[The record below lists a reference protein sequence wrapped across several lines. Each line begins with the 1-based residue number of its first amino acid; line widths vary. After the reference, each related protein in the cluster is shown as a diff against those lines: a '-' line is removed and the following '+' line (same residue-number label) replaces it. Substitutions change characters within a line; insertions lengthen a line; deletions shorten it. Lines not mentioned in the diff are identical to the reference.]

1 MTSTG
6 EELDNLLYNIAW
18 LRRTEGLSKREMAK
32 RLGVGRKT
40 LDLMERGEVPPRLSY
55 EAKTGLVRRFLER
68 REEIAA
74 IRRELEALLPDD
86 ERGQAI
92 LARLEELS

>member
-40 LDLMERGEVPPRLSY
+40 LDLMERGEVPPRLSASVIFAV
-55 EAKTGLVRRFLER
+55 EKRFGVGR
-68 REEIAA
+68 S
-74 IRRELEALLPDD
+74 ALLSRRLG
-86 ERGQAI
+86 ERI
-92 LARLEELS
+92 